1 MSKVLLTFP
10 LCYLV
15 CVCVCVCVVR
25 ESFISGEKNPDF
37 SLLVTLTLR
46 FTGPFEKVGKY
57 AS

>member
-10 LCYLV
+10 LCYL
-15 CVCVCVCVVR
+15 VCVCVCVVR

-37 SLLVTLTLR
+37 SLLVVLTLR